1 MQKENKYYLEIEQL
15 IKRNEINKKARYY
28 KDISDTLITYWNVG
42 RLIAEAQK
50 YERAEYGKELIKK
63 WSKKLTTLYGKG
75 YNESNLKRFR
85 QFYLMFPK
93 GAPMEHVLTWSH
105 YKVLFPIKD
114 ENKRNYYINL
124 CLTNNLSK
132 NELIKSIKN
141 NSYERLLN
149 KPKNIKIINDKK
161 KKYEIKEHIKNP
173 IIIKLNQYDEIL
185 NEHNLQ
191 VKILAELKNFFKS

>member
-85 QFYLMFPK
+85 QFYLMYPN
-93 GAPMEHVLTWSH
+93 GGPLDHQLSWSH
-105 YKVLFPIKD
+105 FRYLLPIKD

-124 CLTNNLSK
+124 CITNNLSK
-132 NELIKSIKN
+132 RELIEAIKN
-141 NSYERLLN
+141 NSYERLLD
-149 KPKNIKIINDKK
+149 KP
-161 KKYEIKEHIKNP
+161 
-173 IIIKLNQYDEIL
+173 
-185 NEHNLQ
+185 
-191 VKILAELKNFFKS
+191 